1 MYHDPKT
8 VLSPKH
14 MVKSVEVIYDAGPV
28 EASWSV
34 ARLKW
39 GDVPAV
45 GIRWNGDSTNSKG
58 TPQARGNPA
67 WFIVPEQLADVVL
80 AAASETRQTRQTAL
94 AEGYRMMAADRERE
108 MEAEEWTEG
117 LIGDAY

>member
-28 EASWSV
+28 EGSWSV

-39 GDVPAV
+39 GDAPAV
-45 GIRWNGDSTNSKG
+45 GIRWNGDSINSKG